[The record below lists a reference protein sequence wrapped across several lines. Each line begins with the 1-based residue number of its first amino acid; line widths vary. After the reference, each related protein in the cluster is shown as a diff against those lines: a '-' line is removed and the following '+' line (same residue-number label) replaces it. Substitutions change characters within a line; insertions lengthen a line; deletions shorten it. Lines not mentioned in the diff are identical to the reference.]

1 MKKVKPKTIIQH
13 IKEEVKNLNFKK
25 FYDKEIKKLKRLLK
39 K

>member
-1 MKKVKPKTIIQH
+1 MKKAKPKTIIQH